1 MIVAI
6 GEFNHLLRRVSNH
19 FTDLLKK
26 YKVGGMTQELA
37 NKIWRY
43 EKGELW
49 WREKPRNGIDIS
61 KPAGSLDKYD
71 RYHRLFYKGRHYR
84 RSRVVYLMHHGFWPE
99 IECDHINRNRLDDR
113 IENLRAVTR
122 SQNQRNSGIN
132 KTSKT
137 KEKYIMIM
145 DFKGHYKHKALRYVF
160 CIRTSRAGGQKAK
173 KLVFRILTIKDA
185 KKDLKK
191 MIKIKKEWFKNN
203 QNLVKQY
210 DLKIS

>member
-6 GEFNHLLRRVSNH
+6 GEFNHFLRRVSNH

-37 NKIWRY
+37 HKIWRY
-43 EKGELW
+43 EKGVLW
-49 WREKPRNGIDIS
+49 WRERGNARQFH
-61 KPAGSLDKYD
+61 KPAGSLGKSKYSGYWYV
-71 RYHRLFYKGRHYR
+71 RYKGRRYN
-84 RSRVVYLMHHGFWPE
+84 RSHIVYLMHHGVFPKP
-99 IECDHINRNRLDDR
+99 ECDHINRIRHDDR
-113 IENLRAVTR
+113 IKNLRAVTR
-122 SQNQRNSGIN
+122 SQNKRNSGIN
-132 KTSKT
+132 KLSKT

-160 CIRTSRAGGQKAK
+160 RIRTSRAGGQKEK
-173 KLVFRILTIKDA
+173 RLVFRTLTIKDA

-191 MIKIKKEWFKNN
+191 MVKKEWFKNN